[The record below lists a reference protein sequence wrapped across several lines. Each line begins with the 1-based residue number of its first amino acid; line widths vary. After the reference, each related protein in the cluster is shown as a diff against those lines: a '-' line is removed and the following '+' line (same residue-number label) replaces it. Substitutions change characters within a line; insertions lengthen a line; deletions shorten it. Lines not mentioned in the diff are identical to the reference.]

1 MNRIEIKPN
10 NVSIDRIEEKC
21 INCGMCKKTC
31 NSINNLT
38 DDCINCGQCILTC
51 PSGALVPKYDY
62 KKVLNYINDTDYVVV
77 AFTAPAVRV
86 AIGDEFGF
94 PEGTFLEGKMVSA
107 LRNIGFNYVFDT
119 TFGADITIM
128 EEASELAERL
138 KHKKTPLFTSCC
150 PSWVLYM
157 RKYHQEDLDYLSACK
172 SPIAMEAIMVKS
184 YFSEMYEIPKEKIIT
199 VSIAP
204 CVAKKTERMYYP
216 ETDISI
222 TTRELA
228 MLIRESSIDFCN
240 LKDEEFDSLMGKSS
254 SSGLIFGAS
263 GGVTEAVIRTVY
275 YMING
280 KKAPIKLYHLDEI
293 RKEEDFK
300 STTID
305 LGKYYLKVAVVNKI
319 STVIEKYEELKKYD
333 FVEVMACPGGCVGGA
348 GQPLGAIK
356 DMKDIRKSR
365 SDSLYKIDSKE
376 NIKEAYMSSKIQ
388 DAYISYISKNDLE
401 LHTKHISKKTIQNE
415 TNKV

>member
-228 MLIRESSIDFCN
+228 MLIRESNIDFCN

-263 GGVTEAVIRTVY
+263 GGVTEAVIRTAY

-319 STVIEKYEELKKYD
+319 STVIEKYEELNKYD

-365 SDSLYKIDSKE
+365 SDSLYKSDSKE

>member
-51 PSGALVPKYDY
+51 PSGALIPKYDY